1 MKNDKLLIKK
11 ILAGNNKAFQ
21 SLIEEYQRLVSHIVF
36 KMINKE
42 EDKEDVCQ
50 DVFIKV
56 YQNLSMFMFESKL
69 STWIGRIA
77 YNTCINHLE
86 KKKAPL
92 FNDLFPEEVTLDSFA
107 DNNINPDKFT
117 EEKDISYRLQTE
129 ISNMPPQ
136 FRTILTLYHLDEMS
150 YHEIGEIMGL
160 PGGTVKS
167 YLFRA
172 RKLLKERLISKYKQE
187 ELWH

>member
-11 ILAGNNKAFQ
+11 ILAGNNRAFQ

-42 EDKEDVCQ
+42 EDKEDICQ

-77 YNTCINHLE
+77 YNTCINHLA

-92 FNDLFPEEVTLDSFA
+92 FNDLSPEGISLDSFS
-107 DNNINPDKFT
+107 DNNITPEKFT
-117 EEKDISYRLQTE
+117 EDRDISSHLQTE
-129 ISNMPPQ
+129 ISNMPAK
-136 FRTILTLYHLDEMS
+136 FRTLLTLYHLDEMS
-150 YHEIGEIMGL
+150 YNEIGEIMGL
-160 PGGTVKS
+160 PEGTVKS

-172 RKLLKERLISKYKQE
+172 RKLLKERLMSKYKQE